1 VTRALAVLTGVAWA
15 VLVVEQTAMPE
26 RFWPAVLAAAGYAPV
41 AVVGA
46 ETRRTSCDL
55 LILVE

>member
-1 VTRALAVLTGVAWA
+1 VRAQSGLTLPDRDYYLSEGEPFTTIRNLWV
-15 VLVVEQTAMPE
+15 P
-26 RFWPAVLAAAGYAPV
+26 
-41 AVVGA
+41 